1 MGERGGEEEEK
12 REASLGGQAGRRGGR
27 TERPREVKCSG
38 AYAVRLPRDYIP
50 SIAIMRGVS

>member
-1 MGERGGEEEEK
+1 MGERGGGRKK
-12 REASLGGQAGRRGGR
+12 RKEASLGGQAGRRGGR